1 MSKLADLIRQTTR
14 IEGRRL
20 GFGSGSA
27 KKQPSLALAA
37 IVPERWGQS
46 VSEAAAAGA
55 DVFLL
60 TGRPSD
66 SDVRDAIAKSQD
78 RPCGLAAPEAD
89 GDRLKKFHD
98 AGIDFVVLDTTAP
111 ASALNHEKLGFVLQ
125 ARDDLTDIQLR
136 TLESLQLDALY
147 LDTSPSP
154 LTIARL
160 MDLRRVSGLARKPL
174 LLSARPDA
182 QEDDLITLRD
192 SGVSLIAVDMK
203 EKGAADALKRLR
215 GVIDGLP
222 ERRKHRDQANEA
234 MLPHAAVAQG
244 DDDEDDD

>member
-14 IEGRRL
+14 TEGRRL

-27 KKQPSLALAA
+27 KKQPSIALAA

-46 VSEAAAAGA
+46 VSEAAASGA

-78 RPCGLAAPEAD
+78 KPCGLHVSEAD
-89 GDRLKKFHD
+89 GDGLSKLHE
-98 AGIDFVVLDTTAP
+98 AGFDFVVLDTNGP

-125 ARDDLTDIQLR
+125 ARDDLSDIQLR
-136 TLESLQLDALY
+136 TLESLQFDALY
-147 LDTSPSP
+147 IDSSPSP

-160 MDLRRVSGLARKPL
+160 MELRRVSGLARKPL
-174 LLSARPDA
+174 LLAARNDT
-182 QEDDLITLRD
+182 QEDDLVTLRD
-192 SGVSLIAVDMK
+192 SGVTLVAVDMK

-215 GVIDGLP
+215 SLIDALP

-234 MLPHAAVAQG
+234 MLPRAAAAQA